1 MPSES
6 LWRRYR
12 RFWGADPARDV
23 DEELAFHI
31 QMRVDELRRTG
42 MSESEAREA
51 TMKRFGDLTDVR
63 EECETLSQ
71 ERVRIKRRADQRDA
85 LRQDLRFAL
94 RTFAANR
101 GFTLIAALTMAIG
114 IGANTAVFSVAY
126 GVLLRPL
133 PFRDA
138 DALVRLWSMNAS
150 RNLEFFSVSPADF
163 KDWQRA
169 VPAFSGMAAF
179 DRQRDATLVR
189 PGAESA
195 PEAVETAA
203 VMPEI
208 FPLLGTGAFRGRTLM
223 ADDAQPGAPPAV
235 VVSYDLWSARF
246 GEDAGLVGRQLTL
259 DGKPVTVVGIMPR
272 RFWVPGTPAQ
282 IWTPLSLAG
291 ASDDHSNRYL
301 RVLARLAPGRTLAQA
316 RPEADA
322 ISARLARDFPAT
334 NAPWTINM
342 MGVPEMVVGRQ
353 FRRALL
359 VLVGVVAF
367 VLLIAG
373 ANTANLQL
381 ARAAAR
387 QREIALRAALGAT
400 RGRIT
405 RQLLTESLALAG
417 IAAGGGLL
425 LAVGGIKLLRKL
437 GETTVPRLDEVRIDA
452 PALAFTA
459 LVALGSG
466 VLFGLLPALRASRSD
481 AGEALKE
488 GGRTSTGAAGQ
499 GVRSAL
505 VVAEVSLSLV
515 LLVGAGLLMRS
526 FVRLQAVE
534 LGFDAR
540 GVLVAPLRLSEA
552 AYPDSASVLRFYG
565 TVIDHV
571 RRLPGVASVAAVNSA
586 PFAGVNPGLV
596 YTVPDRPTP
605 PGERPPDADYR
616 VVTPGYLRTMGI
628 RLLSGR
634 DFTEQDTDR
643 APSVVLVSE
652 TTAGRTW
659 PAENAIGRQI
669 RIGDPVKGPVFTVV
683 GVVADARYQ
692 SLETPDVRPMMY
704 FSALARPQQG
714 MMIVVRGANTGAM
727 ATGVR
732 EAIAAVDPRIP
743 TPTMRA
749 MDDLLGLVTSTRR
762 FALGL
767 FAVFAATALLLAA
780 VGIYGVMSYL
790 VRQRMHELGIR
801 LALGAPARVLLMS
814 VVGRALRLTMI
825 GVGVGLAGAWGLTR
839 VLAALLFEV
848 GATDR
853 PTFAAVAVLLV
864 IVAGVAS
871 LVPAYRATR
880 ADPLLVLRGVG

>member
-1 MPSES
+1 
-6 LWRRYR
+6 
-12 RFWGADPARDV
+12 
-23 DEELAFHI
+23 
-31 QMRVDELRRTG
+31 
-42 MSESEAREA
+42 
-51 TMKRFGDLTDVR
+51 
-63 EECETLSQ
+63 
-71 ERVRIKRRADQRDA
+71 
-85 LRQDLRFAL
+85 
-94 RTFAANR
+94 
-101 GFTLIAALTMAIG
+101 
-114 IGANTAVFSVAY
+114 
-126 GVLLRPL
+126 
-133 PFRDA
+133 
-138 DALVRLWSMNAS
+138 
-150 RNLEFFSVSPADF
+150 
-163 KDWQRA
+163 
-169 VPAFSGMAAF
+169 
-179 DRQRDATLVR
+179 
-189 PGAESA
+189 
-195 PEAVETAA
+195 
-203 VMPEI
+203 
-208 FPLLGTGAFRGRTLM
+208 
-223 ADDAQPGAPPAV
+223 
-235 VVSYDLWSARF
+235 
-246 GEDAGLVGRQLTL
+246 
-259 DGKPVTVVGIMPR
+259 
-272 RFWVPGTPAQ
+272 
-282 IWTPLSLAG
+282 
-291 ASDDHSNRYL
+291 
-301 RVLARLAPGRTLAQA
+301 
-316 RPEADA
+316 
-322 ISARLARDFPAT
+322 
-334 NAPWTINM
+334 
-342 MGVPEMVVGRQ
+342 
-353 FRRALL
+353 
-359 VLVGVVAF
+359 
-367 VLLIAG
+367 
-373 ANTANLQL
+373 
-381 ARAAAR
+381 
-387 QREIALRAALGAT
+387 
-400 RGRIT
+400 
-405 RQLLTESLALAG
+405 
-417 IAAGGGLL
+417 
-425 LAVGGIKLLRKL
+425 
-437 GETTVPRLDEVRIDA
+437 VPRLDEVRIDA

-552 AYPDSASVLRFYG
+552 AYPDSASVSRFYG

-692 SLETPDVRPMMY
+692 SLETPEVRPMMY

-864 IVAGVAS
+864 SAVAKIITSETRNMMAS
-871 LVPAYRATR
+871 GCQPDRPSSAWASAATRPVFSIAPARLRPPPKRMSTSHGIFLRQFQSRMCVVRRRLAGMKKSSSATPRAMTSSVTSAPSVPAAAGFCRVSTFQISREIHRDSARVKAPATLRRRSPGVRPACVRVARDRRRTGCTGGPRAR
-880 ADPLLVLRGVG
+880 ARSAD